1 MGSSYSNNKRGAIMS
16 SRVPFKSILLNLALL
31 TVSVTCLSVT
41 GLAHAA
47 GFNNECPVGLV
58 TGKTLDEEFG
68 TGTSDLT
75 NCISRRNNV
84 KLLIQINQ
92 YCGNSSCTRAYAL
105 HNIYN
110 VIADYE
116 TTYGMRPGKDYE
128 IAAIV
133 HSGGGPLVIK
143 NGTTGD
149 GVHFVTNA
157 FEGQVQDL
165 MNKGVKFYFCMNTT
179 RGMQGSGS
187 LPADATSALVTSVDA
202 DGVEHSVGYVTA
214 GITALADFQQRGYEY
229 VQP

>member
-1 MGSSYSNNKRGAIMS
+1 MS
-16 SRVPFKSILLNLALL
+16 TRTPLKSILSNLVILALSIGGL
-31 TVSVTCLSVT
+31 GAT
-41 GLAHAA
+41 GFAYAA
-47 GFNNECPVGLV
+47 GHNSECPVGLV

-68 TGTSDLT
+68 QGTSDLT

-128 IAAIV
+128 IAAVV

-157 FEGQVQDL
+157 FEDDVKDL

-179 RGMQGSGS
+179 RGMQASGS
-187 LPADATSALVTSVDA
+187 LPADATSALVTSVDVN
-202 DGVEHSVGYVTA
+202 GMEHSVGYVTA